1 MDWEQVRA
9 MQRDGIDFGAHGE
22 SHRPLTSLSLA
33 DLRHEIAAVRAA
45 LHGAL
50 GRTPT
55 TIAYPNGDCD
65 TTVLNEVRQG
75 AFAVGFSTL
84 PGLVAADDD
93 PFSVR
98 RVNIHEDTTSSLPM
112 FLAKLIRVV

>member
-1 MDWEQVRA
+1 MH
-9 MQRDGIDFGAHGE
+9 RDGVDFGAHGV
-22 SHRPLTSLSLA
+22 SHRPLTSLSPA
-33 DLRHEIAAVRAA
+33 DLRVEIAAVRDA
-45 LHGAL
+45 LQAGL
-50 GRTPT
+50 GQAPT

-65 TTVLNEVRQG
+65 ETVLSEVRRG
-75 AFAVGFSTL
+75 DFSAGFSTR
-84 PGLVAADDD
+84 PGLVRAHDD